1 MDHFKN
7 LCWICYSIASVLCFG
22 FLAWRHVWSPWPGIE
37 ACTPYIGMQNLYH
50 WTRVV
55 PGLDS
60 WQHFLCQEM
69 EPEHSPASMWPSCPG
84 LQKLWGHLEVLEG
97 QCPSGHG
104 AHAGFFLLFFGLL
117 KDLYPP
123 PSPKSNFP
131 CVLLCLK
138 PTPFSGLP
146 CFPAVTDVNWVKRA
160 IWCPGGKRG
169 WPVGLFCIRPV
180 LFILHGVPGLRQTV
194 QLGTCPAFLRN
205 CHLHLP
211 RWVLWIWGTRFTQD
225 LLLLLMLHT

>member
-1 MDHFKN
+1 MIEKSQRIYRLHSLVGETISFIREQGCILFKVLVVKSYLTLCNPTHCSPPGPFVHGIPKARILEWVTIPFSRGSSWLRDH
-7 LCWICYSIASVLCFG
+7 
-22 FLAWRHVWSPWPGIE
+22 
-37 ACTPYIGMQNLYH
+37 
-50 WTRVV
+50 
-55 PGLDS
+55 
-60 WQHFLCQEM
+60 
-69 EPEHSPASMWPSCPG
+69 
-84 LQKLWGHLEVLEG
+84 
-97 QCPSGHG
+97 
-104 AHAGFFLLFFGLL
+104 
-117 KDLYPP
+117 
-123 PSPKSNFP
+123 
-131 CVLLCLK
+131 

-211 RWVLWIWGTRFTQD
+211 RWVLWIWGTLFTQD